1 MFLDARFPSIVFSW
15 LNDFHTCLLCRVV
28 LYDRTLPKRGGG
40 GQGRKLLFMSV
51 TMRKQMYTC
60 SFFFPTGKK
69 EPSARS
75 GWLWK
80 GFRWCDCGTDR
91 VQDRCCRSI
100 DIQHSNL
107 KIVFFKIVEYEHS
120 LSHLTWPIRGKDHRF
135 LWREH
140 KQTKGHEHS
149 SCGIP
154 NVTEKKKQKKK
165 NEETSLKYNI
175 EGSKWEVWV

>member
-28 LYDRTLPKRGGG
+28 LYDRILPKRGGG

-51 TMRKQMYTC
+51 TMREQMYTC
-60 SFFFPTGKK
+60 SFFFQREKK

-80 GFRWCDCGTDR
+80 VLGWCDCGTDR
-91 VQDRCCRSI
+91 VQDRCCRST

-107 KIVFFKIVEYEHS
+107 KIVFFKIEEYEHS

-154 NVTEKKKQKKK
+154 NVTEKKNKKK
-165 NEETSLKYNI
+165 TRKQVWSITLK
-175 EGSKWEVWV
+175 EASE